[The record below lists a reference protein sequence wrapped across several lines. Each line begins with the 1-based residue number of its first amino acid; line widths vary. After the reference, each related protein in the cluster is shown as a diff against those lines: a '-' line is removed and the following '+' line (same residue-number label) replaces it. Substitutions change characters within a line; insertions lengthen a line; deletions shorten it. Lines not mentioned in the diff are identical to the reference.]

1 MSEPASLGL
10 FVAFAAG
17 LLSFLSPCV
26 LPLVPS
32 YIGFLTGMSLP
43 EMAARRRVALLHALL
58 FVLGFS
64 LVFMLL
70 GASATA
76 LGRALNYYQQWLQRI
91 GGVLIILFGLVCLG
105 VIKAPFLSQERRLQ
119 LEQKPVGLLGS
130 ALVGMAFGAGWTP
143 CIGPVLG
150 AILGLA
156 ATSHDLSRGMLLLGV
171 YSAGL
176 AVPFLLAAVGAG
188 RVPGLVSAVPAV
200 SALGHAGERG
210 AADLR
215 GPPDGDRRVYPAG
228 GMAAAVHA
236 GGAAGADLSGAERS
250 ASGRGL
256 DRARSPTASVVAR
269 PLTAHRL
276 PLRHRSPSSSSS
288 SSSCCRRSSSQ

>member
-1 MSEPASLGL
+1 VTEPVGLSL

-43 EMAARRRVALLHALL
+43 EMSDRRRAALGHALL

-64 LVFMLL
+64 LVFVLL

-91 GGVLIILFGLVCLG
+91 GGALIIGFGLVCLG
-105 VIKAPFLSQERRLQ
+105 VVRLRFLTEERRIQ
-119 LEQKPVGLLGS
+119 VERKPVGYLGS

-156 ATSHDLSRGMLLLGV
+156 ATTQDLARGMVLLAV

-176 AVPFLLAAVGAG
+176 AVPFLIAAVALDSFLQWFQGFRRYLPWVMRVSGVLLIFVGVLMVTGEFTRLAG
-188 RVPGLVSAVPAV
+188 WLQAFTPPA
-200 SALGHAGERG
+200 LRERI
-210 AADLR
+210 
-215 GPPDGDRRVYPAG
+215 
-228 GMAAAVHA
+228 
-236 GGAAGADLSGAERS
+236 
-250 ASGRGL
+250 
-256 DRARSPTASVVAR
+256 
-269 PLTAHRL
+269 
-276 PLRHRSPSSSSS
+276 
-288 SSSCCRRSSSQ
+288 

>member
-1 MSEPASLGL
+1 MSEPATLGL

-43 EMAARRRVALLHALL
+43 EMGGRRRVALGHALL

-64 LVFMLL
+64 LVFVLL

-76 LGRALNYYQQWLQRI
+76 LGRALNYYQLWLQRI
-91 GGVLIILFGLVCLG
+91 GGVLIIGFGLVCLG
-105 VIKAPFLSQERRLQ
+105 VIKVGFLSQERRVQ
-119 LEQKPVGLLGS
+119 VEQKPVGYLGS

-156 ATSHDLSRGMLLLGV
+156 ATVHDLGRGMLLLAA

-176 AVPFLLAAVGAG
+176 AVPFLIAAVALDAFLDWFQRFRRYLPWVMRVTGVLLVFVGLLMVTGEFTRLAG
-188 RVPGLVSAVPAV
+188 WLQQFTP
-200 SALGHAGERG
+200 E
-210 AADLR
+210 
-215 GPPDGDRRVYPAG
+215 
-228 GMAAAVHA
+228 
-236 GGAAGADLSGAERS
+236 
-250 ASGRGL
+250 
-256 DRARSPTASVVAR
+256 VVR
-269 PLTAHRL
+269 EKI
-276 PLRHRSPSSSSS
+276 
-288 SSSCCRRSSSQ
+288 

>member
-1 MSEPASLGL
+1 MSEPATLGL
-10 FVAFAAG
+10 FVAFVAG

-43 EMAARRRVALLHALL
+43 EMSGRRRAALGHALL

-64 LVFMLL
+64 LVFVVL

-76 LGRALNYYQQWLQRI
+76 LGRALNYYQLWLQRI
-91 GGVLIILFGLVCLG
+91 GGVLIIGFGLVCLG
-105 VIKAPFLSQERRLQ
+105 VIKVGFLTQERRLQ
-119 LEQKPVGLLGS
+119 VERKPVGYLGS

-156 ATSHDLSRGMLLLGV
+156 ATSQDLSRGMLLLGA

-176 AVPFLLAAVGAG
+176 AVPFLLAAVALDSFLEWFQRFRQYLPWVMRVSGILLIFVGILMVTGEFTRLAG
-188 RVPGLVSAVPAV
+188 WLQQFT
-200 SALGHAGERG
+200 
-210 AADLR
+210 
-215 GPPDGDRRVYPAG
+215 PD
-228 GMAAAVHA
+228 
-236 GGAAGADLSGAERS
+236 
-250 ASGRGL
+250 
-256 DRARSPTASVVAR
+256 VVR
-269 PLTAHRL
+269 EKI
-276 PLRHRSPSSSSS
+276 
-288 SSSCCRRSSSQ
+288 

>member
-1 MSEPASLGL
+1 MSEPGSLGL

-43 EMAARRRVALLHALL
+43 EVSQRRRAALVHALL

-64 LVFMLL
+64 LVFVLL

-91 GGVLIILFGLVCLG
+91 GGVLIIGFGLVCLG
-105 VIKAPFLSQERRLQ
+105 AIKVGFLDQERRVQ
-119 LEQKPVGLLGS
+119 MEHKPVGYLGS
-130 ALVGMAFGAGWTP
+130 ILVGMAFAAGWTP

-156 ATSHDLSRGMLLLGV
+156 ATSTDLTRGTLLLAA

-176 AVPFLLAAVGAG
+176 ALPFLLAAV
-188 RVPGLVSAVPAV
+188 
-200 SALGHAGERG
+200 ALESFLGWFQRF
-210 AADLR
+210 
-215 GPPDGDRRVYPAG
+215 RRYLPWV
-228 GMAAAVHA
+228 MR
-236 GGAAGADLSGAERS
+236 LSGALLVFVGLLMVTGEFTRLAGWLQRFTPEALRER
-250 ASGRGL
+250 L
-256 DRARSPTASVVAR
+256 
-269 PLTAHRL
+269 
-276 PLRHRSPSSSSS
+276 
-288 SSSCCRRSSSQ
+288 